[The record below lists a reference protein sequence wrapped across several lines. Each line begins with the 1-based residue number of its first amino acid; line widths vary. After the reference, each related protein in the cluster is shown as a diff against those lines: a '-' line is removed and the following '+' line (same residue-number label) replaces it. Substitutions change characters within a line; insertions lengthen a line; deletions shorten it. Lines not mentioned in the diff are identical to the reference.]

1 MAAAKTPRVLLGYL
15 FFFLSL
21 LILLSGIGTLL
32 AYAGIAGLQALIA
45 LILIAVGITSLILSL
60 FFFTPEPIVL
70 IDRDDIYDFLNES
83 EREILELVAEKGEL
97 SHTQLVELTGFSH
110 AKVSRIT
117 QKLEKMG
124 LIHQYRENKRKKV
137 KLKSKARRLLGI

>member
-1 MAAAKTPRVLLGYL
+1 MAAAKTPRALLSYL
-15 FFFLSL
+15 FFFFSL
-21 LILLSGIGTLL
+21 LILLSGIGILL
-32 AYAGIAGLQALIA
+32 AYAGITGLRALTA

-60 FFFTPEPIVL
+60 LFFTPEPIVL
-70 IDRDDIYDFLNES
+70 MDRDDIYSFLNES
-83 EREILELVAEKGEL
+83 EKKILELVAEKGEL

-117 QKLEKMG
+117 RKLEKMG

-137 KLKSKARRLLGI
+137 KLKRKAKKLLGF

>member
-1 MAAAKTPRVLLGYL
+1 MAAAKTSRILLGYL

-21 LILLSGIGTLL
+21 IVLLSGVGILL
-32 AYAGIAGLQALIA
+32 AYVGITGLQALTA

-60 FFFTPEPIVL
+60 LLFTPEPIVL
-70 IDRDDIYDFLNES
+70 MDRDDIYDFLNES
-83 EREILELVAEKGEL
+83 EKKILELVAERGEL

-117 QKLEKMG
+117 RKLEKMG
-124 LIHQYRENKRKKV
+124 LIHQYRENKKKKV